1 MPSPPTDE
9 QRLAFGRVADLYES
23 ARPSYPDDVLDWL
36 IEIAGLVPGAQVVEV
51 GAGTG
56 KATRMLAER
65 GLAVLALEPDPAMA
79 AVARRTCSSYP
90 LVDVRQLAFEAWQPQ
105 QLVSAVISA
114 QAWHWISPTVRYARA
129 SEALSP
135 GGTLAA
141 IWTLPCWS
149 TMALSEALR
158 DAYSR
163 TVPALAPD
171 FPMHPASEPTD
182 LAGDW
187 HAEIASS
194 EGFSGAQVREHRWSL
209 EYSTSAY
216 LELLQTH
223 QDHILLEPAQQQLL
237 LSALSQVIDDAGG
250 DIKVDFLTR
259 LCTARRQ

>member
-1 MPSPPTDE
+1 MPSTDE

-23 ARPSYPDDVLDWL
+23 ARPSYPDPTIDQL
-36 IEIAGLVPGAQVVEV
+36 IGLAGLAPGAQVVEV

-56 KATRMLAER
+56 KATRMLAAR

-90 LVDVRQLAFEAWQPQ
+90 LVDVLQLAFEAWQPQ
-105 QLVSAVISA
+105 RPVSAVISA
-114 QAWHWISPTVRYARA
+114 QAWHWIPPEVRYMRA

-135 GGTLAA
+135 GGTLAS
-141 IWTLPCWS
+141 IWTFPRWS
-149 TMALSEALR
+149 TIALR
-158 DAYSR
+158 DSLREVYSKA
-163 TVPALAPD
+163 VPTLTPD
-171 FPMHPASEPTD
+171 FPMHPASESTD

-187 HAEIASS
+187 HAEIASC
-194 EGFSGAQVREHRWSL
+194 EGFSGALVREHHWSRK
-209 EYSTSAY
+209 YSTTAY

-237 LSALSQVIDDAGG
+237 LSGLSRVIDGAGG

-259 LCTARRQ
+259 LCIARRL